1 MRMAACYEQA
11 AAISEIQTYRVFTRT
26 GASMPSSELTMT
38 RRNLLGSVALAAVC
52 VTLPIS
58 LVADYAS
65 AQELPQS
72 IGDVD
77 MAEVLKP
84 GTLPDKALG
93 DANAPVKIVEY
104 MSMTCPHCANF
115 HNNTFDKIKEKY
127 IDSGKV
133 YFIIREFPFDPRA
146 AAAFMLARCAPEN
159 QYYPFVSML
168 FKQQQTWATAQDARG
183 ALLQMSK
190 LAGFSQE
197 SFEACLT
204 NQKLLDDVN
213 ATMQRGAGEFGVNST
228 PTFIING
235 KKYAGDMS
243 LETMS
248 ALIDSLS

>member
-1 MRMAACYEQA
+1 
-11 AAISEIQTYRVFTRT
+11 
-26 GASMPSSELTMT
+26 MPSSELTMT

-77 MAEVLKP
+77 MTEVLKP
-84 GTLPDKALG
+84 GPLPDKALG

-146 AAAFMLARCAPEN
+146 AAAFMLTRCAPEN

-168 FKQQQTWATAQDARG
+168 FKQQQTWATAQDARA

-243 LETMS
+243 LESMS

>member
-1 MRMAACYEQA
+1 
-11 AAISEIQTYRVFTRT
+11 
-26 GASMPSSELTMT
+26 MPSSELTMT

-77 MAEVLKP
+77 MTEVLKP
-84 GTLPDKALG
+84 GPLPDKALG

-168 FKQQQTWATAQDARG
+168 FKQQQTWATAQDARA

-243 LETMS
+243 LESMS

>member
-1 MRMAACYEQA
+1 MAACYEQA

-38 RRNLLGSVALAAVC
+38 RRNLLGSVALAAIC

-77 MAEVLKP
+77 MTEVLKP
-84 GTLPDKALG
+84 GPLPDKALG

-133 YFIIREFPFDPRA
+133 YFVIREFPFDPRA

-168 FKQQQTWATAQDARG
+168 FKQQQTWATAQDARA

-243 LETMS
+243 LESMS